1 MLVNCMQVTN
11 YRGGGGGG
19 VNAHALWG
27 KIEIFRKSEM
37 VF

>member
-11 YRGGGGGG
+11 YRGGGG